1 MASFVFLQG
10 RGAAQIMPSPK
21 IAIVGAGMGGMAA
34 AGTLRQAGIDV
45 EIYEQAHQFARIGAG
60 IQMLPNSMKVL
71 RAIGVEAMLRERAFA
86 PYSHLNRVG
95 DTGELK
101 RELPMPEELYAAPFL
116 CMHRADL
123 HEALSSIVPGEVIHL
138 NKKLVGLEQNGGP
151 VTLRFADGTTAK
163 ADAVIGA
170 DGVHSVV
177 RDIIIGPD
185 RPIHRGRIAY
195 RSVFSSNLLPKEISR
210 SRTKWWGEDRH
221 IVIYYTTSD
230 RSQLYFVT
238 SVPEPA
244 DWMTRE
250 SWSAKGDVEE
260 LRKAYA
266 GFHSEVRMVLDACP
280 DCHKWAILE
289 RDPLPTWSLGRV
301 VLIGDACHP
310 MTPYMAQGAATSI
323 EDAAVLARCLRGV
336 QVGGIE
342 AAFGRFEAHRK
353 PRTSR
358 IQEISSA
365 NTWMSGGNDDPGWL
379 YGYDAWNISLDEPA
393 PTPPSAEKSAAA

>member
-1 MASFVFLQG
+1 MA
-10 RGAAQIMPSPK
+10 SPK

-45 EIYEQAHQFARIGAG
+45 EVYEQAHQFGRIGAG

-71 RAIGVEAMLRERAFA
+71 RGIGVEASLRERAFA

-101 RELPMPEELYAAPFL
+101 RELPMPEDLYGAPFL

-123 HEALSSIVPGEVIHL
+123 HEALTSIVPNEIVHL
-138 NKKLVGLEQNGGP
+138 NRKLVGMEQNGGP
-151 VTLRFADGTTAK
+151 VTMFFADGTAEK

-185 RPIHRGRIAY
+185 KPLHRGRIAY
-195 RSVFSSNLLPKEISR
+195 RSVFNSDLMPKEISR

-221 IVIYYTTSD
+221 IVIYYTTKD

-244 DWMTRE
+244 DWMTKE
-250 SWSAKGDVEE
+250 SWSAKGDVNE
-260 LRKAYA
+260 LRAAYA

-289 RDPLPTWSLGRV
+289 RDPLPTWSQGRI

-323 EDAAVLARCLRGV
+323 EDAAVLARCLKDV
-336 QVGGIE
+336 PVEGIE
-342 AAFGRFEAHRK
+342 AAFKRFEAHRK
-353 PRTSR
+353 PRTSK

-379 YGYDAWNISLDEPA
+379 YGYDAWNVSLDEPA
-393 PTPPSAEKSAAA
+393 PTPGSARKSAAA

>member
-1 MASFVFLQG
+1 MV
-10 RGAAQIMPSPK
+10 SPR
-21 IAIVGAGMGGMAA
+21 IAIIGAGMGGMAA
-34 AGTLRQAGIDV
+34 AGTLRQAGLQV
-45 EIYEQAHQFARIGAG
+45 EVFEQAHQFGRIGAG

-71 RAIGVEAMLRERAFA
+71 RGIGVEDGLRQRAFA

-101 RELPMPEELYAAPFL
+101 RELPMPEDLYGAPFL

-123 HEALSSIVPGEVIHL
+123 HEALTSIVPPEIIHL
-138 NKKLVGLEQNGGP
+138 NKKLVRLEQNGGP
-151 VTLRFADGTTAK
+151 VTLFFADGTTAT

-195 RSVFSSNLLPKEISR
+195 RAVFDSSRLPQEISR
-210 SRTKWWGEDRH
+210 SRVKWWGEDRH
-221 IVIYYTTSD
+221 IVIYYTTKD

-244 DWMTRE
+244 DWMTKE
-250 SWSAKGDVEE
+250 SWSAKGDVHE

-266 GFHSEVRMVLDACP
+266 DFHAEVRMVLDACP

-289 RDPLPTWSLGRV
+289 RDPLPTWSQGRV
-301 VLIGDACHP
+301 VLIGDASHP

-323 EDAAVLARCLRGV
+323 EDAAVLARCLKGV
-336 QVGGIE
+336 DVSGVE
-342 AAFGRFEAHRK
+342 AAFKRFEAHRK
-353 PRTSR
+353 PRTSK

-365 NTWMSGGNDDPGWL
+365 NTWMSGGSDDPSWL
-379 YGYDAWNISLDEPA
+379 YGYDAWNVSLDAPA
-393 PTPPSAEKSAAA
+393 PTPGFTPKPAAA